1 MLTEY
6 ACKEVVKK
14 LNAARAN
21 VSPAVDIPG
30 ALPELRMDGDS
41 FASSLKQGSVN
52 QETAASSSTVTV
64 AISRVAPVP
73 PSATVAAAAATATAS
88 PPTAASAAP
97 PAPSIAT
104 VATSSS
110 LPSRGPTRPANTTA
124 ATAKRA
130 TSIVPTAAIAECSPF
145 DAAHAAAA
153 VRAAPD
159 AAFLDWFRVHKSGIK
174 QFRKL
179 QKPIVTRSTRRY
191 AAFKAKVVE
200 WIASCNDRDDAVQ
213 FLQTVLDSP
222 AVSAL
227 LRRRVVR
234 DTEAAETLVTVGEQ
248 A

>member
-1 MLTEY
+1 MPRADGHPYMLTEY

-52 QETAASSSTVTV
+52 QE
-64 AISRVAPVP
+64 
-73 PSATVAAAAATATAS
+73 
-88 PPTAASAAP
+88 
-97 PAPSIAT
+97 
-104 VATSSS
+104 
-110 LPSRGPTRPANTTA
+110 
-124 ATAKRA
+124 
-130 TSIVPTAAIAECSPF
+130 
-145 DAAHAAAA
+145 
-153 VRAAPD
+153 
-159 AAFLDWFRVHKSGIK
+159 FLDWFRVHKSGIK